1 MSEQASKTIVERID
15 LGRLDAE
22 SDKNLPEYFLDTG
35 TVDLVRQGKQLV
47 VGRKGAGKTAL
58 FTFLATELDPVIEL
72 DLDDYV
78 WQFHRGLAEVGL
90 QPERAF
96 TTSWKLLIYLSAYS
110 AIRDRLG
117 QDGRKRAD
125 GALKALGLG
134 ADRGRIKAMVDWL
147 ARVRRVDMPE
157 VVGVFSGGGFEV
169 ADPAEGNLS
178 AEATRAIH
186 ELEDVLV
193 EARQKIPFTVMIDR
207 LDDAWDGSEE
217 SLNMIAGAV
226 RATREAAL
234 TLDGPPPAPVV
245 TFLRTDLWD
254 RISFNDRNKM
264 SQDILFLDWSTDELA
279 DVVALRIARS
289 LETRQ
294 EEAWAT
300 AFTTEEMR
308 QRASARTYMTKRALG
323 RPRDIVAFA
332 IFAREEAQRSGND
345 VIEASDIYDAEQRF
359 LAAPF
364 R

>member
-1 MSEQASKTIVERID
+1 
-15 LGRLDAE
+15 
-22 SDKNLPEYFLDTG
+22 
-35 TVDLVRQGKQLV
+35 
-47 VGRKGAGKTAL
+47 
-58 FTFLATELDPVIEL
+58 
-72 DLDDYV
+72 
-78 WQFHRGLAEVGL
+78 
-90 QPERAF
+90 
-96 TTSWKLLIYLSAYS
+96 
-110 AIRDRLG
+110 
-117 QDGRKRAD
+117 
-125 GALKALGLG
+125 
-134 ADRGRIKAMVDWL
+134 
-147 ARVRRVDMPE
+147 MPE